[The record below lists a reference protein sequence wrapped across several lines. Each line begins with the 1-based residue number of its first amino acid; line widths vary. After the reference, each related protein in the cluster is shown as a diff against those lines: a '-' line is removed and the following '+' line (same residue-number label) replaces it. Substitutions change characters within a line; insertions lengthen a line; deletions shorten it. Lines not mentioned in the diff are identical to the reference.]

1 MGMVRNDYISWWQ
14 WGLGA
19 DIREFRVADHDIDDQ
34 PSLSEAQIDVYVARG
49 NQPIYM
55 LSGHI

>member
-1 MGMVRNDYISWWQ
+1 MVRNDYISWWQ